1 MQIPAFFA
9 IMCSIYRKEG
19 IVMTTLYEGAYAKL
33 NLTLDVLGKREDGY
47 HDLQSVMQSIS
58 IRDDVEIDIGTGKPW
73 KLQCSVEGIPT
84 DETNLAWKAA
94 KVYCDAMNKD
104 PNGIEIRIVK
114 RIPSGAGMG
123 GGSAD
128 AAAVLRALNRHY
140 GNPLSILALA
150 ELGAQVGSDVPFCTL
165 CGTAMVEGRGERLR
179 KLPDMPDCVFVVC
192 KPDFSVSTP
201 ELYEKID
208 KVAIAKRPDNRA
220 MESALLAGDLGNV
233 AENVFNVFDPVVT
246 AEHLELNYIKS
257 IFNSYGAVGYQMTG
271 SGSAVFAIMPS
282 FEYAAVVCNMLKG
295 NYPNVFIAKPV

>member
-1 MQIPAFFA
+1 
-9 IMCSIYRKEG
+9 
-19 IVMTTLYEGAYAKL
+19 MTTLYEGAFAKL

-47 HDLQSVMQSIS
+47 HDLKSVMQTIS
-58 IRDDVEIDIGTGKPW
+58 IRDDIEIDVGTGKPW
-73 KLQCSVEGIPT
+73 VLECDKDGIPT
-84 DETNLAWKAA
+84 DERNLAWKAA
-94 KVYCDAMNKD
+94 KVYLDAMGKD
-104 PNGIEIRIVK
+104 PDGLAIRITK

-140 GNPLSILALA
+140 GEPLSILALA

-201 ELYEKID
+201 ELYKKID
-208 KVAIAKRPDNRA
+208 ECAIARRPDNQA
-220 MESALLAGDLGNV
+220 MESAILSGDLGRV
-233 AENVFNVFDPVVT
+233 AENVWNVFDPVVS

-257 IFNSYGAVGYQMTG
+257 LCNTYGALSQQMTG

-282 FEYAAVVCNMLKG
+282 FEYAAVLCSMLKE
-295 NYPNVFIAKPV
+295 NYPQVFIAKPV